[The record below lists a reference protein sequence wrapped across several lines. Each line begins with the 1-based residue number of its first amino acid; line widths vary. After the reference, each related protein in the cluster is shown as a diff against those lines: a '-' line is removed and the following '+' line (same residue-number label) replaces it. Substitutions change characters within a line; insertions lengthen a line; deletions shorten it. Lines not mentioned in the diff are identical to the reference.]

1 MRLFLLFILSL
12 PFFFTVVHRPK
23 GNRLEEI
30 NVNEFK
36 PDENKKHYIFSAQ
49 EKAELITG
57 INLWIDLIA
66 TESPVIT
73 PELISFFDEIR
84 ETYPKNGPANG
95 ISAEKITKWGRIYF
109 SLRLGTNVKGK
120 NTGGISINETAPNM
134 VLINFNQDNLT
145 KELKLQLIR
154 KHRRID
160 NYCYKPEEDGTCIP
174 PHTSIHYEYK
184 YQSLKHPKLLI
195 TFGMESEVEKYNEPG
210 MYPKNFTSIIIKTKP
225 YQ

>member
-23 GNRLEEI
+23 ENRLEEI

-36 PDENKKHYIFSAQ
+36 PEENKKHYIFSAQ

-84 ETYPKNGPANG
+84 ETYPKNGPSNG
-95 ISAEKITKWGRIYF
+95 ISAEKIMKWGRIYL
-109 SLRLGTNVKGK
+109 SLRLDKNLKDK
-120 NTGGISINETAPNM
+120 NTGGISINETASNI
-134 VLINFNQDNLT
+134 VLFNFNQDNFT
-145 KELKLQLIR
+145 KDLRLQFINKNKRVNSDCARLQ
-154 KHRRID
+154 K
-160 NYCYKPEEDGTCIP
+160 DGTCINP
-174 PHTSIHYEYK
+174 YTSIYYEYK
-184 YQSLKHPKLLI
+184 YQSLKYPKLLI

-210 MYPKNFTSIIIKTKP
+210 MYPKNFTSINIKTKP